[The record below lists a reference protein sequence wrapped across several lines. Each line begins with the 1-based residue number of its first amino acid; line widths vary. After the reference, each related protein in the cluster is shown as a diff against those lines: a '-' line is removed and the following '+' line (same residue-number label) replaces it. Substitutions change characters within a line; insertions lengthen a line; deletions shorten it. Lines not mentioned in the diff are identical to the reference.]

1 MARAKWKKSPNADL
15 IEAVQNHTDQIL
27 MFCERIGDNRSVVL
41 LDYQCRKIYAYHY
54 EEYKATL
61 SEESQA
67 VLDEEYE
74 KAGANNKVV
83 VLVWDEE
90 TRRLVTTTFDYE

>member
-1 MARAKWKKSPNADL
+1 MARAKRKKNANADL

-27 MFCERIGDNRSVVL
+27 TFCERLGDNRSVVL
-41 LDYQCRKIYAYHY
+41 LDYQCQKLYAYHY

-61 SEESQA
+61 SEASQA
-67 VLDEEYE
+67 ALDAEYE
-74 KAGANNKVV
+74 KASANNKVV

-90 TRRLVTTTFDYE
+90 TRRLVTTTFDDD

>member
-1 MARAKWKKSPNADL
+1 MTRRNRKKSLNADL
-15 IEAVQNHTDQIL
+15 VESVQNHTDQIL
-27 MFCERIGDNRSVVL
+27 MFCERLGDNRPVIL
-41 LDYQCRKIYAYHY
+41 LDYQCQKIYAYRY

-67 VLDEEYE
+67 LLDEEYE
-74 KAGANNKVV
+74 KARANNKVV

-90 TRRLVTTTFDYE
+90 TRRLVTTTFDYD